1 MHAYNRHQT
10 LTCAFFSSHA
20 GKTRARGGRKWQVPI
35 VKIIY
40 PRPRFRCRS
49 FFFSMAFGLCY
60 FGSLRWRSSY
70 GRVWNFRI
78 REVCVSC
85 VRGRLL
91 KCVFLW
97 CVSVCA
103 SKRACKTEWVCA
115 LRTHTH
121 THLCI
126 RTQAHM
132 LRVSGWTR
140 LNISMNDER
149 TYVHIHTKHT
159 HTHTCS
165 A

>member
-60 FGSLRWRSSY
+60 FGSLRWRSSF

-91 KCVFLW
+91 KCVFYGACL
-97 CVSVCA
+97 CARASV
-103 SKRACKTEWVCA
+103 R
-115 LRTHTH
+115 
-121 THLCI
+121 
-126 RTQAHM
+126 
-132 LRVSGWTR
+132 GR
-140 LNISMNDER
+140 LNGCVPR
-149 TYVHIHTKHT
+149 VHT
-159 HTHTCS
+159 HTHTLVHTLTS
-165 A
+165 THTRVWMNTFKY

>member
-60 FGSLRWRSSY
+60 FGSLRWRSSF

-78 REVCVSC
+78 REVCVSLVC
-85 VRGRLL
+85 VGVCWSVLFYGACLCARASVRGRLNG
-91 KCVFLW
+91 CVPR
-97 CVSVCA
+97 VH
-103 SKRACKTEWVCA
+103 
-115 LRTHTH
+115 THTH
-121 THLCI
+121 THTL
-126 RTQAHM
+126 
-132 LRVSGWTR
+132 
-140 LNISMNDER
+140 
-149 TYVHIHTKHT
+149 VHTLTST
-159 HTHTCS
+159 HTRVWMNTFKY
-165 A
+165 